1 MFAFDAFP
9 TVQAQEAFAVAVLTK
24 YNHISL
30 LDRITPDVSG
40 IGCADSRARMA
51 ALVSAKPTVGSI
63 KVVWAASDQP
73 ALGA

>member
-1 MFAFDAFP
+1 MFTFDAFP
-9 TVQAQEAFAVAVLTK
+9 TVQAQEAFAVAMFNK
-24 YNHISL
+24 YNDISF
-30 LDRITPDVSG
+30 LDRLTPDVSG